1 MWLTVLDRSIVKEI
15 AKTQVA
21 IVAILMLILVG
32 NRLVRFLSDAVA
44 GRVSTDV
51 LLAVLG
57 LKAINYIVLILPPAF
72 FLAAILVIS
81 RMYRDNEIAVLSAA
95 GIGPIRVYR
104 AVLAF
109 AVPFSLIVAALSFYS
124 LPWAEVKL
132 AEVMHQQSQRNDIS
146 GIIPGRF
153 NEYRKGDVIY
163 YVEDYGE
170 ENSEVVRVFVQNRQ
184 QNKLGVTVASSA
196 RQRVDQET
204 GGRYLVLE
212 NGKRYEGQPGELGY
226 SMIEFEAYGIKID
239 EVPVESRKV
248 KANSIATDQLLLS
261 ADPRQLAEL
270 HWRLAVPLSVLML
283 SVCVL
288 PLSSSAPRSKNYSK
302 ALLALL
308 VYVIYFNLLGLGKS
322 WMIKGEMPLELGLWW
337 VHLLFFVVWSAILI
351 RFVGPSWLLMRWKG
365 QGRGV

>member
-15 AKTQVA
+15 ARTQVA

-51 LLAVLG
+51 LLVVLG
-57 LKAINYIVLILPPAF
+57 LKSINYIVLILPPAF

-95 GIGPIRVYR
+95 GIGPVRVYR
-104 AVLAF
+104 AVLAY
-109 AVPFSLIVAALSFYS
+109 AVPFALMVSLLSFFS
-124 LPWAEVKL
+124 LPWTEVKL

-170 ENSEVVRVFVQNRQ
+170 SKGQVNHVFIQNRQ
-184 QNKLGVTVASSA
+184 QNKLGVTVAKTA
-196 RQRVDQET
+196 RQTVDQET
-204 GGRYLVLE
+204 GARYLVLE
-212 NGKRYEGQPGELGY
+212 NGIRFEGQPGELDY
-226 SMIEFEAYGIKID
+226 SVFEFEAYGIKID
-239 EVPVESRKV
+239 EANVENRRI
-248 KANSIATDQLLLS
+248 KADSIATRQLLAS
-261 ADPRQLAEL
+261 SDPRQLAEL
-270 HWRLAVPLSVLML
+270 HWRIAVPLSVLVL

-308 VYVIYFNLLGLGKS
+308 VYVIYFNLLGLGRS

-337 VHLLFFVVWSAILI
+337 VHLLFFVVWTGVLI
-351 RFVGPSWLLMRWKG
+351 RFIGPGWLLMRWKR
-365 QGRGV
+365 RGVGI